1 MLCTYISNVVFY
13 LQVFCTGV
21 LIAAAIAVSAIN
33 EVDELYMEQGIE
45 YDNASSYRGAAGWLV
60 FVGCAVL
67 IFHAVMLA
75 IQILYFKC
83 STNKH
88 LKRYLL
94 IVSWQH

>member
-1 MLCTYISNVVFY
+1 MLRTYISNMVFY
-13 LQVFCTGV
+13 LQVLCTGV

-33 EVDELYMEQGIE
+33 EVADLYVEQGNE

-60 FVGCAVL
+60 FVGSAAL
-67 IFHAVMLA
+67 IFHAVMIA

-88 LKRYLL
+88 FKHYML
-94 IVSWQH
+94 IVSSRH